1 TDRWSAADLDGNDAT
16 ISIETWDGY
25 GAVSWPGGQPP
36 PWTSAQVS
44 ALVELCRWICTTH
57 GIPVRLADDSKPG
70 ASSRGISWHRLGVD
84 GVFPSLSDV
93 RAGRLQR
100 GGGMH
105 YSTATGKVCP
115 GDARIAQIPEL
126 VAAVATPTPAPV
138 PTPEP
143 DVQEDDMI

>member
-1 TDRWSAADLDGNDAT
+1 
-16 ISIETWDGY
+16 
-25 GAVSWPGGQPP
+25 
-36 PWTSAQVS
+36 
-44 ALVELCRWICTTH
+44 
-57 GIPVRLADDSKPG
+57 
-70 ASSRGISWHRLGVD
+70 RLGVD
-84 GVFPSLSDV
+84 GAFPSLPDI

-105 YSTATGKVCP
+105 YSTSTGKVCP

-143 DVQEDDMI
+143 DVQEDDMIIIRRKTDGAAFAVSGGRGARVLSGTDLAAAGDAKLPTWNVSDAQYTELANRYLAGA